1 MVIKPITAI
10 LTMAIF
16 IKLAYNF
23 TLKVLYYYK
32 IPYAY
37 QINTFAVIIMAVFV
51 YFSALLLLKEIKYS
65 DLVLIPGI
73 GKKLADF
80 LIKINILDD

>member
-1 MVIKPITAI
+1 
-10 LTMAIF
+10 
-16 IKLAYNF
+16 
-23 TLKVLYYYK
+23 
-32 IPYAY
+32 
-37 QINTFAVIIMAVFV
+37 MAVFV